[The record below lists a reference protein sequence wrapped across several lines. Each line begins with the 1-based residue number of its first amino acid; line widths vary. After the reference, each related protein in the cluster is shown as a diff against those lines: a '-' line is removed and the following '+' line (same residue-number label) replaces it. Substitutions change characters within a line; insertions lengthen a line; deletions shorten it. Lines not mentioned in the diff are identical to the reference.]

1 MMSSSRLE
9 LFYCGSAECHRVEE
23 ALLTAFSSLTRGP
36 QTEPEPP
43 RRFAAPSQPRLVTE
57 EMDVTQGKLSMGFRC
72 DTDDE
77 PAMILANLMF
87 GGSSNSK
94 LFLNVREKLSLC
106 YYASSTYVR
115 SKGILTVSSGIETAD
130 YDRAEAEIL
139 RQLDEIRQGLW
150 EDWELTAARES
161 LLSALQALGDS
172 QGALENY
179 YLGQS
184 ATGRRETPEEMAAL
198 LRQVTPERIRAAAQS
213 VQLDTIYFLKG
224 KEA

>member
-1 MMSSSRLE
+1 M
-9 LFYCGSAECHRVEE
+9 
-23 ALLTAFSSLTRGP
+23 
-36 QTEPEPP
+36 
-43 RRFAAPSQPRLVTE
+43 TE

-87 GGSSNSK
+87 GGTSNSK

-161 LLSALQALGDS
+161 LLSALQAPWEIPGRGWRTTIWGWRPPAAGRPRGDG
-172 QGALENY
+172 GA
-179 YLGQS
+179 S
-184 ATGRRETPEEMAAL
+184 CTR
-198 LRQVTPERIRAAAQS
+198 
-213 VQLDTIYFLKG
+213 
-224 KEA
+224 

>member
-1 MMSSSRLE
+1 MTRGGRFLQEYVEGEKANLADAIRSIRNDKRDWADLRLLQEMCAGEPYGISRFGDEAGLAKINNQKLYAHSQRMMSSSRLE

-106 YYASSTYVR
+106 YYA
-115 SKGILTVSSGIETAD
+115 LQH
-130 YDRAEAEIL
+130 L
-139 RQLDEIRQGLW
+139 RPLQGHP
-150 EDWELTAARES
+150 D
-161 LLSALQALGDS
+161 GV
-172 QGALENY
+172 
-179 YLGQS
+179 
-184 ATGRRETPEEMAAL
+184 
-198 LRQVTPERIRAAAQS
+198 LRHRDGG
-213 VQLDTIYFLKG
+213 L
-224 KEA
+224 